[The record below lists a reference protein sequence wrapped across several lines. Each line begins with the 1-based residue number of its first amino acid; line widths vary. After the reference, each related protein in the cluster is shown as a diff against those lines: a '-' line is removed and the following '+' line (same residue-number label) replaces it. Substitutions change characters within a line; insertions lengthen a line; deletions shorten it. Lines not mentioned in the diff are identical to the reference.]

1 MEDRFE
7 SILSH
12 NLLKQLLKFK
22 RSTLS
27 LGLQNVLNGDSFQW
41 LRDGVLNY
49 SWYYLIDTQRD

>member
-22 RSTLS
+22 GSTLS

-41 LRDGVLNY
+41 LSDGVLNY
-49 SWYYLIDTQRD
+49 SWYYLVVT